1 MLITMANRYRPKPL
15 IAMKQRRAHSV
26 QVLLDSAKRIS
37 DGRPIERKVPTEI
50 QALEDWI
57 DQAWKPED

>member
-1 MLITMANRYRPKPL
+1 
-15 IAMKQRRAHSV
+15 MKQRRAHSV

-57 DQAWKPED
+57 DEAWKPD